1 MGPEYAKELREVWNK
16 TPKLTEGLGKSEGWI
31 SVPERKI
38 FLYREDCSP
47 DKQIQLTIKNEGNKA
62 VCVYG
67 GPAKDKRGK
76 DDFLMYAETKRW
88 EEMGKGAYGPMK
100 AMMLGRL
107 KFEGP
112 KGVAMKNMGPFEAF
126 LTALGQ
132 TFLRCQ
138 QVPLTKNIKGST
150 GAYAFRTKG
159 QEPKRLFLRSYPTGR
174 LDL

>member
-1 MGPEYAKELREVWNK
+1 VEGKAIFKGLILGLVFFQTAIGGEVCLSELKNPYPDDYLDYALRRTVERAFLQAGERLRCGEGSEKVSVEVLEYK
-16 TPKLTEGLGKSEGWI
+16 
-31 SVPERKI
+31 
-38 FLYREDCSP
+38 D
-47 DKQIQLTIKNEGNKA
+47 EGNKA

-88 EEMGKGAYGPMK
+88 EEMGRGEYGPMK

-126 LTALGQ
+126 LTALGK
-132 TFLRCQ
+132 
-138 QVPLTKNIKGST
+138 P
-150 GAYAFRTKG
+150 
-159 QEPKRLFLRSYPTGR
+159 SYDASKCP
-174 LDL
+174 

>member
-1 MGPEYAKELREVWNK
+1 MKKALLLSLALVGSALSANVFMGPEYAKELCEVWNK
-16 TPKLTEGLGKSEGWI
+16 TPKLTEELGKSESWI
-31 SVPERKI
+31 SVPERKL

-67 GPAKDKRGK
+67 GPAKDKRSK

-100 AMMLGRL
+100 AMMFGRL

-126 LTALGQ
+126 LTALGK
-132 TFLRCQ
+132 
-138 QVPLTKNIKGST
+138 P
-150 GAYAFRTKG
+150 
-159 QEPKRLFLRSYPTGR
+159 SYDASKCP
-174 LDL
+174 

>member
-1 MGPEYAKELREVWNK
+1 MKKALLLSLALVGSAMSANVFMGPEYAKELCEVWNK
-16 TPKLTEGLGKSEGWI
+16 TPRLTEELGKSESWI

-47 DKQIQLTIKNEGNKA
+47 DKQIQLTIKNEENKA
-62 VCVYG
+62 LCVYG

-107 KFEGP
+107 KFGGP

-126 LTALGQ
+126 LTALGK
-132 TFLRCQ
+132 
-138 QVPLTKNIKGST
+138 P
-150 GAYAFRTKG
+150 
-159 QEPKRLFLRSYPTGR
+159 SYDASKCP
-174 LDL
+174 

>member
-1 MGPEYAKELREVWNK
+1 MKKALLLSLALVGSALSANVFMGPEYAKELCEVWNK
-16 TPKLTEGLGKSEGWI
+16 TPRLTEELGKSESWI

-38 FLYREDCSP
+38 FLYREDCSS

-88 EEMGKGAYGPMK
+88 EEMGKGAYGPMR

-126 LTALGQ
+126 LTALGK
-132 TFLRCQ
+132 
-138 QVPLTKNIKGST
+138 P
-150 GAYAFRTKG
+150 
-159 QEPKRLFLRSYPTGR
+159 SYDASKCP
-174 LDL
+174 